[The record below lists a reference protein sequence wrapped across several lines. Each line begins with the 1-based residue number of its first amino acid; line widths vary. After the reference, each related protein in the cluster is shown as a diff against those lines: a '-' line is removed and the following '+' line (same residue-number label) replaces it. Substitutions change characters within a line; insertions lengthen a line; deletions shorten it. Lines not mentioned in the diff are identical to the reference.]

1 MSKRLLNLLV
11 IISVLAIAAPVV
23 VAAPP
28 AQEEGQDYV
37 VVADDWLSKL
47 AEKYLG
53 NTMAYPAIV
62 EYTNQK
68 HAEDDSYAEITDP
81 DLIEVGWK
89 IYIPSAEEAAIVVAA
104 APPAPAEKVSLSFW
118 NMPFVTQEVS
128 PEYVLKWEEDVVT
141 ALPNATVDNFYGPGK
156 YKDQRDKFLLQAKS
170 GTPDVIEGLLED
182 MGVYVEKG
190 LIEPLDDRFAAWED
204 SAQFTESTLAPMRIG
219 GKLYGIPYNTNARA
233 MVYRKDIFEENDL
246 KVPETWGELIETA
259 RKITELTNKET
270 YGFFVCTEVGD
281 PRAAQEVISWYYQ
294 VSGGKNMFE
303 FADGETQFNATVD
316 QLEKVLTLYDE
327 LFTGEYPACDPNQR
341 GTGWPVEDPGYVA
354 GKWAMAPMGTWLWGR
369 REEGDLQKDILE
381 NRTAIAPLPVSED
394 GVPATYLEVKP
405 IMMSAYSPNKDAAW
419 ELIKYICSKEKM
431 GEWLADSGGIPARKD
446 SLEMDV
452 FTKSDI
458 GWWIEGFANE
468 LPISIAQTPINWGPV
483 SEANLRAVNYVIY
496 DEKTPQEAAQWLY
509 DRIMELKEAGEL

>member
-1 MSKRLLNLLV
+1 MKYLKLSCMLAMTLV
-11 IISVLAIAAPVV
+11 VVLAASCAPATPEVIEKEVVVEKPVV
-23 VAAPP
+23 
-28 AQEEGQDYV
+28 ETV
-37 VVADDWLSKL
+37 VV
-47 AEKYLG
+47 EKEVVIEKPVIQ
-53 NTMAYPAIV
+53 TVVVEKEVPA
-62 EYTNQK
+62 
-68 HAEDDSYAEITDP
+68 P
-81 DLIEVGWK
+81 
-89 IYIPSAEEAAIVVAA
+89 
-104 APPAPAEKVSLSFW
+104 PAEKVRLTFW

-128 PEYVLKWEEDVVT
+128 PEYVLQWEEDVVT
-141 ALPNATVDNFYGPGK
+141 ALPNATVDSFYGPGK

-182 MGVYVEKG
+182 MAVYVQKG
-190 LIEPLDDRFAAWED
+190 LIEPLDVRFAAWED
-204 SAQFTESTLAPMRIG
+204 SAQFLESTLAPLRIG
-219 GKLYGIPYNTNARA
+219 GILYAIPYNTNARG
-233 MVYRKDIFEENDL
+233 MVYRKDLLEEYDL
-246 KVPETWGELIETA
+246 KVPETWGELVETA

-270 YGFFVCTEVGD
+270 YGFFTCTEVGD

-303 FADGETQFNATVD
+303 VVDGEVTFKATVD

-327 LFTGEYPACDPNQR
+327 LFEEVEYPACDPNQR

-381 NRTAIAPLPVSED
+381 NRTAIAALPVAEG

-405 IMMSAYSPNKDAAW
+405 IMLNAYSNNKDAAW
-419 ELIKYICSKEKM
+419 ELIKYITSKEKM

-446 SLEMDV
+446 SVQMDV
-452 FTKSDI
+452 FTKTDI
-458 GWWIEGFANE
+458 SWWIEGFANE
-468 LPISIAQTPINWGPV
+468 LPKSIAQAPINWGPV

-509 DRIMELKEAGEL
+509 DTIVELKEAGEL